1 VLDHRIIG
9 LVPAAGRGE
18 RFGGDLPKQF
28 LPIAGRPMLAWT
40 IERLLAAGVHQVV
53 VALPAD
59 RLAGDLAVSD
69 SPRVQWIAGG
79 ATRQETVSRCLAAAP
94 GADDDLVV
102 VHDGA
107 RPAVAVEDIAATLDA
122 AGHADGAVLGR
133 PLADTL
139 KRLEGERIETTVDR
153 HGLFRAET
161 PQVFRRA
168 VFTRALALA
177 ERDHFLGTDESSL
190 VERLPGARIIAVV
203 AQHPN
208 PKLTEPADRGL
219 LERLLLHP
227 SA

>member
-1 VLDHRIIG
+1 MSGPRTIA

-40 IERLLAAGVHQVV
+40 LERLLTAGVNHIV

-59 RLAGDLAVSD
+59 RLAGDLTVID
-69 SPRVQWIAGG
+69 SNRVEWIAGG
-79 ATRQETVSRCLAAAP
+79 ATRQETVARCLAAAP
-94 GADDDLVV
+94 GGEDDLIL

-107 RPAVAVEDIAATLDA
+107 RPAVAVDDVAATLEA
-122 AGHADGAVLGR
+122 ARQADGAVLGR

-139 KRLEGERIETTVDR
+139 KRLEGDRIETTLDR

-168 VFTRALALA
+168 VFARALAAA
-177 ERDHFLGTDESSL
+177 ERDHFVGTDESSL
-190 VERLPGARIIAVV
+190 VERLPGARIIAV
-203 AQHPN
+203 AAHHPN

-219 LERLLLHP
+219 LERLLVHP
-227 SA
+227 

>member
-1 VLDHRIIG
+1 VLGSRAIA

-40 IERLLAAGVHQVV
+40 LERLLAAGIERIVV
-53 VALPAD
+53 GLPPD
-59 RLAGDLAVSD
+59 RLAGDLAVID
-69 SPRVQWIAGG
+69 SPRVEWIAGG
-79 ATRQETVSRCLAAAP
+79 ATRQETVARCLGASP
-94 GADDDLVV
+94 GSDDDLIV

-107 RPAVAVEDIAATLDA
+107 RPAVAVEDIAATLEA
-122 AGHADGAVLGR
+122 ARHGDGAVLGR

-139 KRLEGERIETTVDR
+139 KRLEGERIETTLDR

-161 PQVFRRA
+161 PQIFRRA
-168 VFTRALALA
+168 IFARALSAA
-177 ERDHFLGTDESSL
+177 ARDHFEGTDESSL
-190 VERLPGARIIAVV
+190 VERLPGARIVAVV

-227 SA
+227 

>member
-1 VLDHRIIG
+1 MPSSRIIG

-40 IERLLAAGVHQVV
+40 LERLLAAGAERVV

-59 RLAGDLAVSD
+59 RLAGDLAVFD
-69 SPRVQWIAGG
+69 SPRVEWIAGG
-79 ATRQETVSRCLAAAP
+79 ATRQETVARCLAAAP
-94 GADDDLVV
+94 GNDDDLIM

-107 RPAVAVEDIAATLDA
+107 RPAVAVEDVAATLDA
-122 AGHADGAVLGR
+122 ARRADGAVLGR

-139 KRLEGERIETTVDR
+139 KRLEGERIEVTLDR

-161 PQVFRRA
+161 PQIFRRG
-168 VFTRALALA
+168 VFVRALAAA

-190 VERLPGARIIAVV
+190 VERLAGARIVAVA

-219 LERLLLHP
+219 LERLLLHGG
-227 SA
+227 

>member
-1 VLDHRIIG
+1 VLGPRPVA

-40 IERLLAAGVHQVV
+40 LERLLAAGMDRIVV
-53 VALPAD
+53 GLPPD
-59 RLAGDLAVSD
+59 RLAGDLTVIDSD
-69 SPRVQWIAGG
+69 RVDWIAGG
-79 ATRQETVSRCLAAAP
+79 ATRQETVARCLAAAT
-94 GADDDLVV
+94 GAPDDLIV

-107 RPAVAVEDIAATLDA
+107 RPAVSVEDIAAVLEA
-122 AGHADGAVLGR
+122 ARHADGAVLGR

-161 PQVFRRA
+161 PQIFRRDI
-168 VFTRALALA
+168 FCRALAQA
-177 ERDHFLGTDESSL
+177 ERDHFLGTDESAL
-190 VERLPGARIIAVV
+190 VERLPGARVIAV
-203 AQHPN
+203 AAHHPN

-219 LERLLLHP
+219 LERLLLHT
-227 SA
+227 

>member
-1 VLDHRIIG
+1 VSGSRAIA

-40 IERLLAAGVHQVV
+40 LERLLAAGVERVIV
-53 VALPAD
+53 GLPPD
-59 RLAGDLAVSD
+59 RLAGDLAVID
-69 SPRVQWIAGG
+69 SSRVEWIAGG
-79 ATRQETVSRCLAAAP
+79 ATRQETVARCLAA
-94 GADDDLVV
+94 GAGDDDDLIV

-107 RPAVAVEDIAATLDA
+107 RPAVALDDIAATLEA
-122 AGHADGAVLGR
+122 ARHADGAVLGR
-133 PLADTL
+133 QLADTL

-161 PQVFRRA
+161 PQIFRRA
-168 VFTRALALA
+168 IFARALAA
-177 ERDHFLGTDESSL
+177 AARDRFEGTDESSL

-227 SA
+227 

>member
-1 VLDHRIIG
+1 MPSSRIIA

-40 IERLLAAGVHQVV
+40 LERLLAAGVERVV
-53 VALPAD
+53 VALPAE
-59 RLAGDLAVSD
+59 RLAGDLAVFD
-69 SPRVQWIAGG
+69 SPRVEWIAGG
-79 ATRQETVSRCLAAAP
+79 ATRQETVARCLAAAP
-94 GADDDLVV
+94 GADDDLIM

-107 RPAVAVEDIAATLDA
+107 RPAVAVEDVAATLDA
-122 AGHADGAVLGR
+122 ARQADGAVLGR

-139 KRLEGERIETTVDR
+139 KRLEGERIEITLDR

-161 PQVFRRA
+161 PQIFRRG
-168 VFTRALALA
+168 VFVRALAAA

-190 VERLPGARIIAVV
+190 VERLPGARIVAVA

-219 LERLLLHP
+219 LERLLLHGG
-227 SA
+227 